1 MPTTPAGFAADAF
14 VGTADYYLRYRLPY
28 PNALFEDLL
37 ARLGTIEA
45 GRMLD
50 LGCGSGRVALN
61 LAPRFSEVWALDFE
75 PEMVDV
81 GRAEAARRGVSNV
94 RWIVGAGET
103 ADAPAGGFD
112 LVTTGEAFHR
122 FHQRLIVPRILV
134 WLRPG
139 GALAN
144 IGGDGA
150 INGDADWQ
158 RAAQAV
164 VRRFTDRPSPSG
176 PTPTDGIVTGEALLR
191 TAGFSH
197 VASYDFTLE
206 HEWTTEAV
214 IGHLYSTSYC
224 SKAALGDRVSAFE
237 AELAT
242 ALLAVG
248 PAGRYRQFA
257 RFGYTF
263 ARKPVRR

>member
-1 MPTTPAGFAADAF
+1 MPTTPIGFAADAF
-14 VGTADYYLRYRLPY
+14 VGTAEYYLRYRLPY

-37 ARLGTIEA
+37 ARLGAVEA

-50 LGCGSGRVALN
+50 LGCGPGRIALD
-61 LAPRFSEVWALDFE
+61 LAARFSEVWAIDFE
-75 PEMVDV
+75 PEMIEV

-94 RWIVGAGET
+94 RWIVGASET
-103 ADAPAGGFD
+103 ADMPAGGFD
-112 LVTTGEAFHR
+112 LVTAGEAFHR
-122 FHQRLIVPRILV
+122 FHQRLIVPRILG

-139 GALAN
+139 GALAI
-144 IGGDGA
+144 IGGEGA

-158 RAAQAV
+158 RTAQAV
-164 VRRFTDRPSPSG
+164 VHRFTDRPSPSG
-176 PTPTDGIVTGEALLR
+176 PTPTDGIVKDEALLR
-191 TAGFSH
+191 AAGFSH
-197 VASYDFTLE
+197 VASYDFTLA
-206 HEWTTEAV
+206 HEWTAEAV

-237 AELAT
+237 AALTA
-242 ALLAVG
+242 ALLAVD

-263 ARKPVRR
+263 ARKPARR